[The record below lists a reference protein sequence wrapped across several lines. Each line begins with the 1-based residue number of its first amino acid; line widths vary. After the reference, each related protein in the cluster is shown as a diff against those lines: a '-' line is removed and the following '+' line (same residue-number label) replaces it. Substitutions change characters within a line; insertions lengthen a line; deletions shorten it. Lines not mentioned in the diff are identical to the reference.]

1 MGRMFLGA
9 LVMFAGG
16 AIWRSG
22 FNSGFSAV
30 IHPPLFFAGLGVFAV
45 GALLSGFGARS
56 LRENR

>member
-1 MGRMFLGA
+1 
-9 LVMFAGG
+9 MFAGG